1 MSSQTK
7 WLGKASLDGLYI
19 TSGEGDAAGGKRR
32 ACNNLPNPSHCH
44 GQEVHVDRLSP
55 VSKFIKKDFPDIRVF
70 KKGSKIAKSCEEPS

>member
-7 WLGKASLDGLYI
+7 WLGKASLDGLCI
-19 TSGEGDAAGGKRR
+19 TSGEGDGDEHAAGGKRK

-55 VSKFIKKDFPDIRVF
+55 VSKFIKKTSLTFAF
-70 KKGSKIAKSCEEPS
+70 